1 MGKSLQNIYKIS
13 SHAHSHKANSFDLQQ
28 KNIFNQYFASVG
40 TNVAKTIQPIDRINY
55 TNMHIS
61 ESIFIQSICVDEVLL
76 HIDLLDSQK
85 PVTLKHDIHVRIMK
99 ISKYMLSPIPTIIFN
114 NYNCIVKGIYPDA
127 LARGISRLGSA
138 FIFLR
143 WFKLAHICIQVTS
156 LRMWNK

>member
-1 MGKSLQNIYKIS
+1 MLTHTKPIHLIYSKKIYLINTL
-13 SHAHSHKANSFDLQQ
+13 HQLAQMWLKRY
-28 KNIFNQYFASVG
+28 NQLIAF
-40 TNVAKTIQPIDRINY
+40 NY

-127 LARGISRLGSA
+127 LVRGISRLGSA

-143 WFKLAHICIQVTS
+143 
-156 LRMWNK
+156 